1 MQYLTG
7 IPQSAQQKLLLC
19 IVMSGPE
26 NSGIMHHDLLE
37 NQTDDYAPAIKPFVH
52 TTLTNIKQLSAL
64 L

>member
-26 NSGIMHHDLLE
+26 NSGIMNHDLLV
-37 NQTDDYAPAIKPFVH
+37 NQTDDFAIKPFVH

-64 L
+64 S